1 MSNTPHTLGE
11 EFPDK
16 LSAIHAL
23 KSADPK
29 FARILEEYDS
39 INDRIHRAE
48 TRISPVSEEEETNL
62 RKHRLNLKDA
72 ILRALENS

>member
-11 EFPDK
+11 EFLTR

-29 FARILEEYDS
+29 FARILEEYDFQS
-39 INDRIHRAE
+39 TTVFIAPKPEFRRSAKK
-48 TRISPVSEEEETNL
+48 
-62 RKHRLNLKDA
+62 RKQIYANIA
-72 ILRALENS
+72 ST